1 MGGLSPLHL
10 ALVLVIAL
18 LVFGP
23 KKLPEI
29 GKELGKAIREFK
41 KASRDV
47 MDSFQDAV
55 EDRPHPVSTYD
66 PPALSAY
73 HAPDDTLHQ
82 AAQASSLGEPAA
94 AAETPAVTGTPAGA

>member
-1 MGGLSPLHL
+1 
-10 ALVLVIAL
+10 
-18 LVFGP
+18 
-23 KKLPEI
+23 
-29 GKELGKAIREFK
+29 
-41 KASRDV
+41 RDV
-47 MDSFQDAV
+47 MDSFHDSL

-94 AAETPAVTGTPAGA
+94 AAETPAVTGTPVGAVERPPHSSAAPAVEKPPTPEVAPAPAEPVREAAKTAERTA